1 MKIFKSLIIAAL
13 ALSVTAC
20 CKCDLFQKRYGKPL
34 VGTQWQ
40 LAQIEGRDVTPEDN
54 YTIIFAADNTLSGI
68 ADCNRLTARYAADVE
83 GDMMISDIGTT
94 RMLCPNDEQERRF
107 IDILS
112 SVTDFKMDGPML
124 MLISDGEMRAVFQAV
139 GAELPP
145 SK

>member
-1 MKIFKSLIIAAL
+1 MKIFKSLIIVAF
-13 ALSVTAC
+13 ALSATAC

-54 YTIIFAADNTLSGI
+54 YTIVFAADNTLSGI
-68 ADCNRLTARYAADVE
+68 ADCNRLTARYTVDVE
-83 GDMMISDIGTT
+83 GDMMISDIGST

>member
-1 MKIFKSLIIAAL
+1 MRIFKILIIAAI
-13 ALSVTAC
+13 AMSATAC
-20 CKCDLFQKRYGKPL
+20 CKCELFQKRYGKPL

-54 YTIIFAADNTLSGI
+54 YTIIFAADNMLSGI
-68 ADCNRLTARYAADVE
+68 AECNRLTARYSATLE
-83 GDMMISDIGTT
+83 GNMKILDMGTT

-107 IDILS
+107 IEILGS
-112 SVTDFKMDGPML
+112 TTNYKLDGPML
-124 MLISDGEMRAVFQAV
+124 MLISNGELRAIFQAV